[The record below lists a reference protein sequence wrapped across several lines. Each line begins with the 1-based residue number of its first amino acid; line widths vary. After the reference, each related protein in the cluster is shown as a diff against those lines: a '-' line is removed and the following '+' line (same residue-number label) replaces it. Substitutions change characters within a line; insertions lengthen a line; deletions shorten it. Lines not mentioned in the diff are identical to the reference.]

1 MKNIKHES
9 YDLVARTSYDEATT
23 GNFPDKY
30 VAQKDCINHI
40 YILKWQQGIEGKIK
54 FFFVTFF
61 FFFAYLTGKSCV
73 VK

>member
-61 FFFAYLTGKSCV
+61 FFAYLTGKSCV